1 MKTVRLASNN
11 KGHEVYC
18 RISLQPEMT
27 RLIFPCSGKN
37 YDSTTARGKEEVPV
51 WENISQMLRAYNV
64 YSNGNP
70 FYVI

>member
-1 MKTVRLASNN
+1 MKIVRLASNN

-37 YDSTTARGKEEVPV
+37 FDSTTARGKEEVPV
-51 WENISQMLRAYNV
+51 
-64 YSNGNP
+64 
-70 FYVI
+70 